1 MFVQHVDT
9 NPQLS
14 VSNARLKCYDHHNKS
29 LIPQTHY
36 PQSRKVCYLQSCQ
49 SPIQTITLNTDAQR
63 FRQTSHAAKTAQQ
76 KKRARKLRARFID
89 EQIKIRLL

>member
-14 VSNARLKCYDHHNKS
+14 VSNARLKIYTHHNKS

-36 PQSRKVCYLQSCQ
+36 PQSRRVCYLQTHGAFGK
-49 SPIQTITLNTDAQR
+49 QTTLQKQHN
-63 FRQTSHAAKTAQQ
+63 
-76 KKRARKLRARFID
+76 KKRARNKLRARFID